1 MRIFRVETTDN
12 AGYHGNCY
20 CCGFD
25 VVDENLAID
34 SCTLLGSHNFW
45 QRDFQGTFDRKLLIH
60 NHNPTMSSLKNTCN
74 TGKSGGG
81 SSDIPRLDILEFGK
95 EIEEKIKEMAESA
108 QNKALDVEA
117 SKAPS
122 PVSVADQ
129 MVSMLW
135 ASASS
140 PAKKSMNGRCSPKE
154 VVDESNHGYFREE
167 RECYEDI
174 EEITIQDDSEG
185 NDTSSGNHLFD
196 EIIEEI
202 TVEDNNESD
211 IDIVLD
217 IDDEYSG
224 SKAFIEVEISHNIE
238 EHDDHSFD
246 EITADDSEYDEKTI
260 EESLHEDRE
269 KSNDGSQLPSKVGT
283 PNPRSTRSPSV
294 GAKFAEK
301 LKMFDS
307 PTSFPPRGS
316 PRISDQSYN
325 RPAARTFSAQTSF
338 EDSKMNTKVVDGSV
352 LETSESNPHFEPRS
366 KNMNQTDE
374 TLQKDSIEEKTDE
387 ALVDEIVSLV
397 KKPGAMKNK
406 NELAE
411 RITYLL
417 RAESKIPSKMS
428 MIKATERT
436 ETQVPTVNVSEDATS
451 SKPVKSLISQS
462 KFPRRTSLHL
472 NESKEK
478 NSIPGLDEMRK
489 NTEMHHENLKN
500 VMDLDLAGNGTSEH
514 PGTGDSKQEAIE
526 KQKVNPLSEV
536 GKKAVNPEE
545 IMARIWS
552 KPRTRHKSTPTSHSV
567 ASGSSESTAAETQ
580 KITTPRKLGDKLK
593 MFESPTSS
601 GPSKKIDRGPRLDAT
616 NTMLNIDQ
624 ETIRRISTFQRLW
637 KLKNSGR
644 TTECV
649 SKTETILTVSA
660 DRKSSRDPEKTF
672 KSIHPSINSFNG
684 TGQDSNLGA
693 EATPDR
699 DSKIPH
705 SNGSKYYSLED
716 LEKGNFDRS
725 IVDME
730 RWEEFLTDENFYE
743 QFGTTKTDFFG
754 QPKWKRDKQ
763 KRRIRV
769 AF

>member
-1 MRIFRVETTDN
+1 MFI
-12 AGYHGNCY
+12 
-20 CCGFD
+20 
-25 VVDENLAID
+25 
-34 SCTLLGSHNFW
+34 
-45 QRDFQGTFDRKLLIH
+45 
-60 NHNPTMSSLKNTCN
+60 HNPTMSSLKNTCN

-81 SSDIPRLDILEFGK
+81 SSDIPRLDILKFGK

-108 QNKALDVEA
+108 QNKALDAEV

-140 PAKKSMNGRCSPKE
+140 PAKTSMNGRCSPKE

-167 RECYEDI
+167 SENYEDI
-174 EEITIQDDSEG
+174 EELTIQDESEG
-185 NDTSSGNHLFD
+185 NDTSSSNHLFD

-246 EITADDSEYDEKTI
+246 EITADDSEYDEQTI
-260 EESLHEDRE
+260 EEDLQKDSE
-269 KSNDGSQLPSKVGT
+269 KSNDGSRLPAKVET

-307 PTSFPPRGS
+307 PKSFPPQGS
-316 PRISDQSYN
+316 LRISDQSYG
-325 RPAARTFSAQTSF
+325 RLAARNFSSHASF
-338 EDSKMNTKVVDGSV
+338 EDSKMNTKIVDGSV
-352 LETSESNPHFEPRS
+352 LAIAVSNPSFEPNT

-374 TLQKDSIEEKTDE
+374 TLQKVSVEEKSDE

-406 NELAE
+406 QELAE
-411 RITYLL
+411 RITCLL
-417 RAESKIPSKMS
+417 SAESKIPSKMS
-428 MIKATERT
+428 TIKAIERT

-451 SKPVKSLISQS
+451 LKPAKSLIPQS
-462 KFPRRTSLHL
+462 KFARRISLHL

-478 NSIPGLDEMRK
+478 NSIPRLDEMRK
-489 NTEMHHENLKN
+489 NTEMHHVKLKN
-500 VMDLDLAGNGTSEH
+500 VMDLDLAGNGTIEQPS
-514 PGTGDSKQEAIE
+514 TGDSKQEAIE
-526 KQKVNPLSEV
+526 KQKVKPLSEV

-552 KPRTRHKSTPTSHSV
+552 KPRTRHKSTPKSHSV
-567 ASGSSESTAAETQ
+567 AASGSSESTAAETQ

-593 MFESPTSS
+593 MFESPTSP
-601 GPSKKIDRGPRLDAT
+601 GPSKKIDLEPRLDAT
-616 NTMLNIDQ
+616 NAMLNVDH

-649 SKTETILTVSA
+649 SETETILTVSA
-660 DRKSSRDPEKTF
+660 DRKSFRDPAKMF
-672 KSIHPSINSFNG
+672 KSIHTSINSFNG
-684 TGQDSNLGA
+684 TGKDSNLDA

-699 DSKIPH
+699 GSKIPH
-705 SNGSKYYSLED
+705 FNGSKYYSLED
-716 LEKGNFDRS
+716 LEKGNFDRNV
-725 IVDME
+725 VDME

-743 QFGTTKTDFFG
+743 QFGQTKTDFFG